1 MPTAVPAQDGDCLCT
16 MAIASGFLNCTPLR
30 AVGANSGLL
39 NRPLVA
45 GDIVTIPDLD
55 PGGADG
61 GTDQRHVFVRQNAP
75 PVSIRLVHG
84 SPNLPYLRDTETN
97 ILHISNHQTTRGGL
111 DDEFTFPNGFGFDPH
126 GHADPDIFKVEVVD
140 PQAASPLTT
149 VKIEALRR
157 VLRPDGTFG
166 NDVFPAAERARRTLD
181 PLECRAVSSGVAFR
195 SRYTRLVT
203 DETDQAALPLQT
215 LLVTDMTDQGDS
227 TVEILEQAV
236 RATYTLQ
243 NCPVALC
250 QVSKTVPVGLTDAER
265 PARITSPHN
274 AASETKPRNAV
285 QIAIH
290 ILNTTP
296 GQTPPALNP
305 VVTIPQAERRAHRW
319 VRRVYAQAGLAPRLV
334 SATRVVDPQSN
345 LLAIAEP
352 AGNPLRGGRAATGGG
367 QIAFTI
373 TSPALPSQAINFNT
387 VAGATPFATAQGI
400 AALVAAPFTATPSEN
415 PAGFSDPPTRRC
427 ADVLITAPGGAL
439 VTITGANSTDAN
451 QPVTVGAVNP
461 AAIQGFPDNF
471 LIGSVDQRTLLKNN
485 DTGSD
490 RIDVVVVGALTST
503 NLGEAMMH
511 GVSINANAARHAIDS
526 IRFSLFIAQVAMN
539 AGDLNYDVFPHE
551 MGHVL
556 MDLIHAIGPRGTQQL
571 MFGPFVAGPTE
582 ASAKRIKERPK
593 TFDSPAG
600 DHRQLELIHLRG
612 GGLLDPF

>member
-1 MPTAVPAQDGDCLCT
+1 MPTAVPAQEGDCLCT
-16 MAIASGFLNCTPLR
+16 MAIAAGFLNCAPLR
-30 AVGANSGLL
+30 SVGANSGLL
-39 NRPLVA
+39 NRPLAA
-45 GDIVTIPDLD
+45 GDIVTIPDID

-61 GTDQRHVFVRQNAP
+61 ATDQRHVFVRLNAP
-75 PVSIRLVHG
+75 PVSIRFVHG
-84 SPNLPYLRDTETN
+84 SPNLPYLRDTETT

-111 DDEFTFPNGFGFDPH
+111 DDEFTFPNGFEFNQH
-126 GHADPDIFKVEVVD
+126 GHADPDTFKVEVVD

-149 VKIEALRR
+149 VKLEALRR
-157 VLRPDGTFG
+157 ILRPDGTFG
-166 NDVFPAAERARRTLD
+166 HDVFPAAERARRSRD

-195 SRYTRLVT
+195 SRYIRLVT

-243 NCPVALC
+243 NCPVGLC
-250 QVSKTVPVGLTDAER
+250 QVSKTGPVGLTDAER
-265 PARITSPHN
+265 PARITNPQNS
-274 AASETKPRNAV
+274 AVETKPRNAV

-296 GQTPPALNP
+296 GANP
-305 VVTIPQAERRAHRW
+305 VVTIPQADRRANRW
-319 VRRVYAQAGLAPRLV
+319 VRRIYAQAGLAPRLV
-334 SATRVVDPQSN
+334 RTTRIVDPQSN

-352 AGNPLRGGRAATGGG
+352 AGNPLRGGRAATGGR
-367 QIAFTI
+367 QITFTI
-373 TSPALPSQAINFNT
+373 TSPGVPSQAINFTT
-387 VAGATPFATAQGI
+387 VAGAVPLVTAQGI
-400 AALVAAPFTATPSEN
+400 AALVAAPFTATPSQN
-415 PAGFSDPPTRRC
+415 PAGFTDPPTRRS
-427 ADVLITAPGGAL
+427 ADVLITGPGGAL
-439 VTITGANSTDAN
+439 VTITGAASTDAN

-461 AAIQGFPDNF
+461 AAIQGFPANF
-471 LIGSVDQRTLLKNN
+471 LIGSVDQRTLLKNY

-490 RIDVVVVGALTST
+490 RVDVVVVGGLTST

-511 GVSINANAARHAIDS
+511 GVSINADPARHAIDE
-526 IRFSLFIAQVAMN
+526 IRFSLFIVQAAMN
-539 AGDLNYDVFPHE
+539 AGDLNYDVLPHE

-600 DHRQLELIHLRG
+600 DHRQLELFHLRG

>member
-1 MPTAVPAQDGDCLCT
+1 MPTQVPAQDGDSLCT
-16 MAIASGFLNCTPLR
+16 IAIGAGFLNCRPLR
-30 AVGANSGLL
+30 LVGANAGLL

-45 GDIVTIPDLD
+45 GDIVTIPDVD
-55 PGGADG
+55 PGGVDG
-61 GTDQRHVFVRQNAP
+61 GTDLRHVFVRENAP

-84 SPNLPYLRDTETN
+84 STNLPYLNDAETE

-111 DDEFTFPNGFGFDPH
+111 DDEFTFPNGFGFNQH
-126 GHADPDIFKVEVVD
+126 GHADPDTFKAEIVD
-140 PQAASPLTT
+140 PQGASPLTT
-149 VKIEALRR
+149 VKLEALRR
-157 VLRPDGTFG
+157 ILRPDGSFG
-166 NDVFPAAERARRTLD
+166 HDVFPAAERARRSRD
-181 PLECRAVSSGVAFR
+181 PLECQAVSSGVAFR
-195 SRYTRLVT
+195 SRYVRLVT

-250 QVSKTVPVGLTDAER
+250 QVSKTVPVGLTDAAR
-265 PARITSPHN
+265 PSRITRPHN
-274 AASETKPRNAV
+274 SDAETKPRNFV
-285 QIAIH
+285 DMAIH

-305 VVTIPQAERRAHRW
+305 VVTNPQAERRAHRW
-319 VRRVYAQAGLAPRLV
+319 VRRIYAQAGLAPRLLR
-334 SATRVVDPQSN
+334 ATRVVDPQSN

-352 AGNPLRGGRAATGGG
+352 AGNPLRGGRTAVGGG

-373 TSPALPSQAINFNT
+373 TSPPLPPQAINFTT
-387 VAGATPFATAQGI
+387 VAGDTPFATAQGI
-400 AALVAAPFTATPSEN
+400 AALVAAPFTATPSQN
-415 PAGFSDPPTRRC
+415 PAGFTDPPSRQC
-427 ADVLITAPGGAL
+427 ADVLITGPGGAV

-471 LIGSVDQRTLLKNN
+471 LIGSVDQRTLLKNY

-490 RIDVVVVGALTST
+490 RIDIIVVGGLTSG

-511 GVSINANAARHAIDS
+511 GVSINANPARHAIDS
-526 IRFSLFIAQVAMN
+526 IRFSLFIVQAAMN
-539 AGDLNYDVFPHE
+539 AGDLNYDVLPHE

-556 MDLIHAIGPRGTQQL
+556 MDLIHAIGPRGGQQL
-571 MFGPFVAGPTE
+571 MFGPFVAGPAE

-593 TFDSPAG
+593 TFDRPAG

-612 GGLLDPF
+612 GVLLDPF